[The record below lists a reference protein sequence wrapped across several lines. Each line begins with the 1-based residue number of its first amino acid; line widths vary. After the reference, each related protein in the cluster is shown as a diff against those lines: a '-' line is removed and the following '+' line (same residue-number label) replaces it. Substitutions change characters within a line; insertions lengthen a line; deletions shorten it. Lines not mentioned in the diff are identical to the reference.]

1 MLAKS
6 ISATEFKSKFGAYSA
21 QVHKGPLTVTSHNR
35 PLFVALDPD
44 DYERLKQRD
53 RIVGE
58 FASLSEEEI
67 LAAIQ
72 PMAPG
77 HEGLNAEL
85 DD

>member
-1 MLAKS
+1 MSAKT
-6 ISATEFKSKFGAYSA
+6 ISATDFKAKFGAYSA

-35 PLFVALDPD
+35 PLFVAVDPD

-53 RIVGE
+53 RIAGE
-58 FASLSEEEI
+58 FADVSGEEL

-77 HEGLNAEL
+77 KEALNAEL